1 MHTGCSL
8 MRKLLPE
15 TVIMNPMI
23 PAFLIWSACSALFV
37 IIGILSRKND
47 KPAGFFANVSAPEV
61 TDVKAYNKAVSG
73 LWIGSAVLFELLGTL
88 LLFLKQNPLCIVI
101 LMLGTIAL
109 VLGMVMRYLYITDR
123 YKK

>member
-8 MRKLLPE
+8 MRKPVPYA
-15 TVIMNPMI
+15 VIMNAMI

-73 LWIGSAVLFELLGTL
+73 LWLCSAVLFELLGTL

-109 VLGMVMRYLYITDR
+109 VLGMVMRYLYIEDR